1 MIADPKWTPARRAAL
16 RRTIEAARRFVRAAD
31 EFVPEDGANFYPD
44 ALGEHSD
51 ALSDAL
57 GAEGRAWD
65 EGPAPLPLNLRPEPL
80 CPVDG
85 FAAPPGN
92 PGARVIRTG

>member
-57 GAEGRAWD
+57 DAEGRAWD

-80 CPVDG
+80 CPST
-85 FAAPPGN
+85 ASPPR
-92 PGARVIRTG
+92 PATPARA

>member
-16 RRTIEAARRFVRAAD
+16 D
-31 EFVPEDGANFYPD
+31 
-44 ALGEHSD
+44 
-51 ALSDAL
+51 
-57 GAEGRAWD
+57 AEGRAWD

>member
-44 ALGEHSD
+44 ALD
-51 ALSDAL
+51 
-57 GAEGRAWD
+57 AEGRAWD